1 MAKTR
6 FKRGFLHFGAAWLD
20 ERKQSG
26 SIQTKLADITAN
38 NSAKNS
44 IFSVPPCKLGDKS
57 PSYNQFFSTGMPS
70 MLEPQQQINQ
80 LRAQLN
86 QHNHAYYVLDTPSIP
101 DADYDALFMQ
111 LQQLEAQYPALVT
124 ADSPTQRVGGA
135 PLDKFGQVQH
145 QVPMLSLDNAFADAD
160 FVAFCQRM
168 ADRLDQQTDFSF
180 CAEPKLDGLAVSLRY
195 ENGVLVQAATRGDGY
210 TGEDVTSNIKTI
222 RSIPLRLQGD
232 FPPVLEVRGEVF
244 MKLAVFDHM
253 NQQAKARGDKVFANP
268 RNAAAGS
275 LRQLDPKICAQRQ
288 LSFYAYAVGAVEDP
302 ASLLDSQSHYGRL
315 QQLKGWG
322 LPVCPEI
329 QYCDSADAALA
340 YHKAILARRAE
351 LAYEIDGVV
360 LKVDSLPQQ
369 LALGFVSRAPRWAI
383 AFKFPAQERTTRLV
397 DVDFQVGR
405 TGSITPVARLE
416 PVVVG
421 GVTVS
426 NATLHN
432 QDEINRLGIKI
443 GDTVIVRRAGDVIP
457 QIVAVVMEQ
466 RETELSRD
474 IEFPTV
480 CPVCQSAVERL
491 EGEAVSRCT
500 AGLFCAAQRK
510 EALKHFV
517 ARKALDIEGLGDKL
531 VEQLVDEQLVKT
543 PADIFQ
549 LDMPALVGLERMG
562 EKSAL
567 KLLQA
572 IETSKQTTLARFIY
586 ALGIRDVGEAT
597 ALNLASHFRQLPA
610 LLSATLEQLLEVP
623 DVGTVVADRLLHF
636 FHQQHNQ
643 QVIAALQ
650 QAGVS
655 WPDLAEKV
663 VTAQPLAGQTLVL
676 TGTLTA
682 MGRDEAK
689 EKLQQLGAKVSGSVS
704 AKTHAV
710 IAGDNAG
717 SKLAKAAELGVA
729 VWTEAQM
736 LALFAEQGL

>member
-1 MAKTR
+1 
-6 FKRGFLHFGAAWLD
+6 
-20 ERKQSG
+20 
-26 SIQTKLADITAN
+26 
-38 NSAKNS
+38 
-44 IFSVPPCKLGDKS
+44 
-57 PSYNQFFSTGMPS
+57 

-111 LQQLEAQYPALVT
+111 LQQLETQYPELVT

-168 ADRLDQQTDFSF
+168 ADRLDQQADFSF

-195 ENGVLVQAATRGDGY
+195 EAGVLVQAATRGDGY

-222 RSIPLRLQGD
+222 RSIPLRLQGE

-244 MKLAVFDHM
+244 MKLAVFDNM
-253 NQQAKARGDKVFANP
+253 NLEAKARGEKVFANP

-275 LRQLDPKICAQRQ
+275 LRQLDPKICAKRQ

-302 ASLLDSQSHYGRL
+302 AQLLDGQSHYGRL
-315 QQLKGWG
+315 QQLKSWG

-329 QYCDSADAALA
+329 QRCDSANAALA
-340 YHKAILARRAE
+340 YHKAILARRAD

-383 AFKFPAQERTTRLV
+383 AFKFPAQERTTRLLE
-397 DVDFQVGR
+397 VDFQVGR

-432 QDEINRLGIKI
+432 QDEINRLGIEI

-466 RETELSRD
+466 RAPGLNRA

-480 CPVCQSAVERL
+480 CPVCQSAVERV
-491 EGEAVSRCT
+491 EGEAVTRCT
-500 AGLFCAAQRK
+500 AGLYCAAQRK

-531 VEQLVDEQLVKT
+531 IEQLVDEQLVKT

-610 LLSATLEQLLEVP
+610 LLSASLEQLLEVP

-636 FHQQHNQ
+636 FQEEHNQ
-643 QVIAALQ
+643 QVVVALQ
-650 QAGVS
+650 QAGVC

-663 VTAQPLAGQTLVL
+663 ATAQPLAGQTLVL

>member
-1 MAKTR
+1 MS
-6 FKRGFLHFGAAWLD
+6 D
-20 ERKQSG
+20 Q
-26 SIQTKLADITAN
+26 
-38 NSAKNS
+38 
-44 IFSVPPCKLGDKS
+44 
-57 PSYNQFFSTGMPS
+57 
-70 MLEPQQQINQ
+70 QQQINQ
-80 LRAQLN
+80 LRQQLN
-86 QHNHAYYVLDTPSIP
+86 QHNHAYYVLDNPTIP
-101 DADYDALFMQ
+101 DADYDALFHQ
-111 LQQLEAQYPALVT
+111 LQQLEQQYPELIT
-124 ADSPTQRVGGA
+124 PDSPTQRVGAA

-145 QVPMLSLDNAFADAD
+145 QVPMLSLDNAFADSD
-160 FVAFCQRM
+160 FLAFCQRM
-168 ADRLDQQTDFSF
+168 ADRLDQQSDFSF

-195 ENGVLVQAATRGDGY
+195 EAGLLVQAATRGDGY

-222 RSIPLRLQGD
+222 RSIPLRLRGE

-244 MKLAVFDHM
+244 LKLADFEKL
-253 NQQAKARGDKVFANP
+253 NTEAKTRGDKVFANP

-275 LRQLDPKICAQRQ
+275 LRQLDPKICAKRQ

-302 ASLLDSQSHYGRL
+302 AALLDSQSHYGRL
-315 QQLKGWG
+315 QQLTSWG

-329 QYCDSADAALA
+329 QRCDSASAALQ
-340 YHKAILARRAE
+340 YHKAILARRAM

-383 AFKFPAQERTTRLV
+383 AFKFPAQEKTTRLLG
-397 DVDFQVGR
+397 VDFQVGR

-432 QDEINRLGIKI
+432 QDEINRLGIEI

-457 QIVAVVMEQ
+457 QIVAVVLAE
-466 RETELSRD
+466 REAGNTSA
-474 IEFPTV
+474 IVFPTL
-480 CPVCQSAVERL
+480 CPVCQSEVERV

-500 AGLFCAAQRK
+500 AGLYCAAQRK

-531 VEQLVDEQLVKT
+531 IEQLVDEKLVQT
-543 PADIFQ
+543 PADIFV
-549 LDMPALVGLERMG
+549 LDMPALVGLERMA

-572 IETSKQTTLARFIY
+572 IERAKQTTLARFIY

-597 ALNLASHFRQLPA
+597 ALNLAAHFRNLPA
-610 LLSATLEQLLEVP
+610 LQQAPLEQLLQVP
-623 DVGTVVADRLLHF
+623 DVGTVVASRLLHF
-636 FHQQHNQ
+636 FQEPHNQ
-643 QVIAALQ
+643 QVVAALQ
-650 QAGVS
+650 QAGVQ
-655 WPDLAEKV
+655 WPDLAEKAE
-663 VTAQPLAGQTLVL
+663 TAEPLAGQTLVL

-689 EKLQQLGAKVSGSVS
+689 AKLQQLGAKVSGSVS

-729 VWTEAQM
+729 VWTEQQM
-736 LALFAEQGL
+736 LALFAEHGL